1 MYYNPVGQLE
11 DKLIAALEKARKQVL
26 QDRELKESEFPPV
39 EVEVPRE
46 KSHGDYASNL
56 AMVMAGRLGE
66 NPRRLAES
74 LIDNLDLEI
83 LEKVEVAGPG
93 FINLTLNK
101 SWLVEALDKI
111 LEAGRD
117 YGRTNQGKGQRVQL
131 EFVSTNPTGPLHVGH
146 SRGAVVG
153 DVVAS
158 IMESAGYDV
167 YREYYIN
174 DAGNQ
179 IDLLGESAY
188 LRYQELF
195 GRDII
200 MSENSY
206 RGGYIID
213 IARELKKQYHRELL
227 ELPEDKA
234 AEIAREFAL
243 EEMLKLIRQD
253 LKKFGIV
260 FDNWFSERALHENNK
275 IQEVTVELQDRGY
288 VYEKEGALWFK
299 STEFGDDKDRV
310 VIKSDGSPTYLA
322 ADIAYHKNKME
333 RGFEHLINVWGADH
347 HGYIE
352 RMKAVMEAL
361 GYKRDALEIIIVQ
374 IVTLLREGKKVPM
387 SKRSGEFVTMREVLE
402 EVGRDA
408 ARYFYSMRSTDSHF
422 DFDLELA
429 KKQSTENPVYYIQ
442 YAHARIMS
450 IKDNAGKLLEEMEK
464 GDASLL
470 KTEEET
476 ELLKLLARYPEEL
489 KIAAE
494 RRACHLVAAYA
505 HELAGA
511 FHVFYN
517 KCRVITEDR
526 ELSLARLKLVEAAR
540 IVLRNVLEVIGV
552 SAPEQM

>member
-1 MYYNPVGQLE
+1 MHYNPVGQLE
-11 DKLIAALEKARKQVL
+11 ENLIAALEKARREML
-26 QDRELKESEFPPV
+26 QERGQEEIDLPPV

-66 NPRRLAES
+66 NPRRLAEYLAES
-74 LIDNLDLEI
+74 LDFEL

-93 FINLTLNK
+93 FINLTLNNN
-101 SWLVEALDKI
+101 WLAEALDKI
-111 LEAGRD
+111 LEAGQD
-117 YGRTNQGKGQRVQL
+117 YGRTNQGRGQKVQL

-158 IMESAGYDV
+158 IMERAGYEV

-179 IDLLGESAY
+179 IDLLGESTY

-195 GRDII
+195 GREITL
-200 MSENSY
+200 SKNSY
-206 RGGYIID
+206 RGDYIID
-213 IARELKKQYHRELL
+213 IARELKQEHGSKLL
-227 ELPEDKA
+227 EKPEEEA
-234 AEIAREFAL
+234 FIIAREFAL
-243 EEMLKLIRQD
+243 EQMLELIRQD
-253 LKKFGIV
+253 LKKFGIT
-260 FDNWFSERALHENNK
+260 FDNWFSERELHENNK
-275 IQEVTVELQDRGY
+275 IQEVSAELKEKGY

-299 STEFGDDKDRV
+299 STAFGDDKDRV
-310 VIKSDGSPTYLA
+310 IIKSDGSPTYLA
-322 ADIAYHKNKME
+322 ADIAYHQNKME
-333 RGFEHLINVWGADH
+333 RGFQHLINVWGADH

-361 GYKRDALEIIIVQ
+361 GYERDNLEIIIVQ

-450 IKDNAGKLLEEMEK
+450 IKDNAGKLLEEIEK

-470 KTEEET
+470 KTEEEI

-489 KIAAE
+489 KVAAE

>member
-1 MYYNPVGQLE
+1 MHYNPVGQLE
-11 DKLIAALEKARKQVL
+11 ENLIAALEKARREML
-26 QDRELKESEFPPV
+26 QERGQEEIDLPPV

-66 NPRRLAES
+66 NPRRLAEYLAES
-74 LIDNLDLEI
+74 LDFEL

-93 FINLTLNK
+93 FINLTLNNN
-101 SWLVEALDKI
+101 WLAEALDKI
-111 LEAGRD
+111 LEAGQD
-117 YGRTNQGKGQRVQL
+117 YGRTNQGRGQKVQL

-158 IMESAGYDV
+158 IMERAGYEV

-179 IDLLGESAY
+179 IDLLGESTY

-195 GRDII
+195 GREITL
-200 MSENSY
+200 SKNSY
-206 RGGYIID
+206 RGDYIID
-213 IARELKKQYHRELL
+213 IARELKQEHGSKLL
-227 ELPEDKA
+227 EKPEEEA
-234 AEIAREFAL
+234 VVIAREFAL
-243 EEMLKLIRQD
+243 EQMLELIRQD
-253 LKKFGIV
+253 LKKFGIT
-260 FDNWFSERALHENNK
+260 FDNWFSERELHENNK
-275 IQEVTVELQDRGY
+275 IQEVSAELKEKGY

-299 STEFGDDKDRV
+299 STAFGDDKDRV
-310 VIKSDGSPTYLA
+310 IIKSDGSPTYLA
-322 ADIAYHKNKME
+322 ADIAYHQNKME
-333 RGFEHLINVWGADH
+333 RGFQHLINVWGADH

-361 GYKRDALEIIIVQ
+361 GYERDNLEIIIVQ

-450 IKDNAGKLLEEMEK
+450 IKDNAGKLSEEMEK

-470 KTEEET
+470 KTEEEI

-489 KIAAE
+489 KVAAE

>member
-131 EFVSTNPTGPLHVGH
+131 EFVSTNPTGSLHVGH

-200 MSENSY
+200 MPENSY

>member
-111 LEAGRD
+111 LETGRD

>member
-11 DKLIAALEKARKQVL
+11 DKLITALEKARKQVL
-26 QDRELKESEFPPV
+26 QDRELKESKFPPV

-46 KSHGDYASNL
+46 KSHGDYASNI
-56 AMVMAGRLGE
+56 AMVMAGRLGK
-66 NPRRLAES
+66 NPRSLAES
-74 LIDNLDLEI
+74 LTDNLDLEI
-83 LEKVEVAGPG
+83 LEKAEVAGPG

-111 LEAGRD
+111 LETGRD

-153 DVVAS
+153 DVVAN

-179 IDLLGESAY
+179 INLLGESAY

-195 GRDII
+195 GLEIN
-200 MSENSY
+200 MPENSY
-206 RGGYIID
+206 RGDYIID
-213 IARELKKQYHRELL
+213 IARELKKHYGSALL
-227 ELPEDKA
+227 EKPDGEA
-234 AEIAREFAL
+234 SQIAREFAL

-275 IQEVTVELQDRGY
+275 IQKVTAELKDRGY
-288 VYEKEGALWFK
+288 IYEKDRALWFK

-361 GYKRDALEIIIVQ
+361 GYERDDLEIIIVQ

-450 IKDNAGKLLEEMEK
+450 IKDNAGELLGKMES

-470 KTEEET
+470 KTEEEI

>member
-1 MYYNPVGQLE
+1 MHYNPVGQLE
-11 DKLIAALEKARKQVL
+11 ENLIAALEKARREML
-26 QDRELKESEFPPV
+26 QERGQEEIDLPPV

-66 NPRRLAES
+66 NPRRLAEYLAES
-74 LIDNLDLEI
+74 LDFEL

-93 FINLTLNK
+93 FINLTLNNN
-101 SWLVEALDKI
+101 WLAEALDKI
-111 LEAGRD
+111 LEAGQD
-117 YGRTNQGKGQRVQL
+117 YGRTNQGRGQKVQL

-158 IMESAGYDV
+158 IMERAGYEV

-179 IDLLGESAY
+179 IDLLGESTY

-195 GRDII
+195 GREITL
-200 MSENSY
+200 SKNSY
-206 RGGYIID
+206 RGDYIID
-213 IARELKKQYHRELL
+213 IARELKQEHGSKLL
-227 ELPEDKA
+227 EKPEEEA
-234 AEIAREFAL
+234 FIIAREFAL
-243 EEMLKLIRQD
+243 EQMLELIRQD
-253 LKKFGIV
+253 LKKFGIT
-260 FDNWFSERALHENNK
+260 FDNWFSERELHENNK
-275 IQEVTVELQDRGY
+275 IQEVSAELKEKGY

-299 STEFGDDKDRV
+299 STAFGDDKDRV

-322 ADIAYHKNKME
+322 ADIAYHQNKME
-333 RGFEHLINVWGADH
+333 RGFQHLINVWGADH

-361 GYKRDALEIIIVQ
+361 GYERDNLEIIIVQ

-450 IKDNAGKLLEEMEK
+450 IKDNAGKLSEEIEK

-470 KTEEET
+470 KTEEEI

-489 KIAAE
+489 KVAAE

>member
-11 DKLIAALEKARKQVL
+11 DKLIAALENARKQVL
-26 QDRELKESEFPPV
+26 QDRELNESDFPPV

-56 AMVMAGRLGE
+56 AMVMAGKLGE

-74 LIDNLDLEI
+74 LTDNLELEI
-83 LEKVEVAGPG
+83 LEKVEIAGPG
-93 FINLTLNK
+93 FINLTLSK
-101 SWLVEALDKI
+101 SWLFEALDKI

-117 YGRTNQGKGQRVQL
+117 YGRTNQGKGKRVQL

-153 DVVAS
+153 DVVAR
-158 IMESAGYDV
+158 IMAWAGYDV

-195 GRDII
+195 GQEIN
-200 MSENSY
+200 MPENSY
-206 RGGYIID
+206 RGEYIIE
-213 IARELKKQYHRELL
+213 IARELKKHYGSELL
-227 ELPEDKA
+227 EKPDGEA
-234 AEIAREFAL
+234 SEIAREFAL
-243 EEMLKLIRQD
+243 EEMLELIRQD
-253 LKKFGIV
+253 LKKFGII
-260 FDNWFSERALHENNK
+260 FDNWFSERTLHENNK
-275 IQEVTVELQDRGY
+275 IQKVTAELKDKGY
-288 VYEKEGALWFK
+288 VYEKDEALWFK

-450 IKDNAGKLLEEMEK
+450 IQDNAGELLKDREK

>member
-1 MYYNPVGQLE
+1 MHYNPVGQLE
-11 DKLIAALEKARKQVL
+11 ENLIAALEKARREML
-26 QDRELKESEFPPV
+26 QERGQEEIDLPPV

-66 NPRRLAES
+66 NPRRLAEYLAES
-74 LIDNLDLEI
+74 LDFEL

-93 FINLTLNK
+93 FINLTLNNN
-101 SWLVEALDKI
+101 WLAEALDKI
-111 LEAGRD
+111 LEAGQD
-117 YGRTNQGKGQRVQL
+117 YGRTNQGRGQKVQL

-158 IMESAGYDV
+158 IMERAGYEV

-179 IDLLGESAY
+179 IDLLGESTY

-195 GRDII
+195 GREITL
-200 MSENSY
+200 SKNSY
-206 RGGYIID
+206 RGDYIID
-213 IARELKKQYHRELL
+213 IARELKQEHGSKLL
-227 ELPEDKA
+227 EKPEEEA
-234 AEIAREFAL
+234 FIIAREFAL
-243 EEMLKLIRQD
+243 EQMLELIRQD
-253 LKKFGIV
+253 LKKFGIT
-260 FDNWFSERALHENNK
+260 FDNWFSERELHENNK
-275 IQEVTVELQDRGY
+275 IQEVSAELKEKGY

-299 STEFGDDKDRV
+299 STAFGDDKDRV
-310 VIKSDGSPTYLA
+310 IIKSDGSPTYLA
-322 ADIAYHKNKME
+322 ADIAYHQNKME
-333 RGFEHLINVWGADH
+333 RGFQHLINVWGADH

-361 GYKRDALEIIIVQ
+361 GYERDNLEIIIVQ

-450 IKDNAGKLLEEMEK
+450 IKDNAGKLSEEIEK

-470 KTEEET
+470 KTEEEI

-489 KIAAE
+489 KVAAE

>member
-200 MSENSY
+200 MPENSY